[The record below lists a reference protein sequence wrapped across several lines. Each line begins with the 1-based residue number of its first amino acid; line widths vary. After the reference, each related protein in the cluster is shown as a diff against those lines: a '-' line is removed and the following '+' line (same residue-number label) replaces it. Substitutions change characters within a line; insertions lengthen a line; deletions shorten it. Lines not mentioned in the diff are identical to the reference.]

1 MPQYYQHT
9 LLVSKRGDLNSP
21 LLCVLNFN
29 STNESD
35 EKLTNAEQKWIKLGY
50 ESEKLIHP
58 IDFKPISKC
67 GHDEWMKRVDW
78 KKTVDIIPD
87 KGDNDSVIKK
97 FMKTNTSNKAHM
109 ARNTKTYNVNG
120 KDQTLKELAKS
131 SRINIATLR
140 ARVARGIK
148 GDALVEASVR
158 GGSSRAK
165 TFAIDFDGVTKFL
178 TLKEIAKQA
187 GPNVPVATIR
197 ARVARGLQGMNLI
210 TGNNPM
216 NANRGKTYK
225 VQVDNVS
232 GEIAEM
238 TINQIAEQFDISPA
252 TVRARAK
259 KNFSPIE
266 MVLGRVKRHTTPKPS
281 KKTKV
286 KEVSETPK
294 ATMTADELIAGLEKE
309 RDQYVAEKQ
318 AEENSIVNSELEA
331 A

>member
-35 EKLTNAEQKWIKLGY
+35 EKLTNAEQRWIDLGY
-50 ESEKLIHP
+50 ESEKMIMP
-58 IDFKPISKC
+58 IDFNPVTKC
-67 GHDEWMKRVDW
+67 GHDDWMKRVDW

-87 KGDNDSVIKK
+87 RGDNDSVIQK
-97 FMKTNTSNKAHM
+97 FMKTNTSNKANM

-120 KDQTLKELAKS
+120 KDQSLKELAKS
-131 SRINIATLR
+131 SGINIATLR

-197 ARVARGLQGMNLI
+197 ARVARGLQGMDLI
-210 TGNNPM
+210 TGNNPA

-225 VQVDNVS
+225 VQVDNVT
-232 GEIAEM
+232 GEIAM
-238 TINQIAEQFDISPA
+238 LTINQIAEKFDISPA

-266 MVLGRVKRHTTPKPS
+266 MVLGKEKKLSTPKS
-281 KKTKV
+281 SKTKV
-286 KEVSETPK
+286 QKTVESTKP
-294 ATMTADELIAGLEKE
+294 TMTAEELIAGLEKE

-318 AEENSIVNSELEA
+318 MEENKIVNTELEA

>member
-35 EKLTNAEQKWIKLGY
+35 EKLTNAERRWIDLGY
-50 ESEKLIHP
+50 ESEKMIMP
-58 IDFKPISKC
+58 IDFNPVTKC
-67 GHDEWMKRVDW
+67 GHDDWMKRVDW

-87 KGDNDSVIKK
+87 KGDNDSVIQK
-97 FMKTNTSNKAHM
+97 FMKTNKSNKAHM

-131 SRINIATLR
+131 SGINIATLR

-158 GGSSRAK
+158 GGSSRAR
-165 TFAIDFDGVTKFL
+165 TFDIPHADGSIKSL
-178 TLKEIAKQA
+178 TLKEIAKMA

-197 ARVARGLQGMNLI
+197 ARVARGLTGMNLI
-210 TGNNPM
+210 TGNNPA
-216 NANRGKTYK
+216 NANRGKTYE
-225 VQVDNVS
+225 VS
-232 GEIAEM
+232 HAGTTYEL
-238 TINQIAEQFDISPA
+238 TINQIAEKFDISPA

-259 KNFSPIE
+259 KNFSPVE
-266 MVLGRVKRHTTPKPS
+266 MVHGKAKKATPKS
-281 KKTKV
+281 SKTKV
-286 KEVSETPK
+286 QKTTEAPK
-294 ATMTADELIAGLEKE
+294 PTMTAEDLISGLEAERNEFMKQKE
-309 RDQYVAEKQ
+309 ELKA
-318 AEENSIVNSELEA
+318 SIERSEMIEEA

>member
-35 EKLTNAEQKWIKLGY
+35 EKLTNAERRWIDLGY
-50 ESEKLIHP
+50 ESEKMIMP
-58 IDFKPISKC
+58 IDFNPVTKC
-67 GHDEWMKRVDW
+67 GHDDWMKRVDW

-87 KGDNDSVIKK
+87 RGDNDSVIQK
-97 FMKTNTSNKAHM
+97 FMKTNTSNKANM

-120 KDQTLKELAKS
+120 KDQSLKELAKS
-131 SRINIATLR
+131 SGINIATLR

-158 GGSSRAK
+158 GGSSRAR
-165 TFAIDFDGVTKFL
+165 TFDIPHADGSIKSM
-178 TLKEIAKQA
+178 TLKEIAKMA

-197 ARVARGLQGMNLI
+197 ARVARGLTGMNLI
-210 TGNNPM
+210 TGNNPA
-216 NANRGKTYK
+216 NANRGKTYE
-225 VQVDNVS
+225 VS
-232 GEIAEM
+232 HAGTTYEL
-238 TINQIAEQFDISPA
+238 TINQIAEKFDISPA

-259 KNFSPIE
+259 KNFSPVE
-266 MVLGRVKRHTTPKPS
+266 MVHGKAKKATPKS
-281 KKTKV
+281 SKTKV
-286 KEVSETPK
+286 QKTTEAPK
-294 ATMTADELIAGLEKE
+294 PTMTAEDLISGLEAERNEFMKQKE
-309 RDQYVAEKQ
+309 ELKA
-318 AEENSIVNSELEA
+318 SIERSEMIEEA

>member
-35 EKLTNAEQKWIKLGY
+35 EKLTNAERRWIDLGY
-50 ESEKLIHP
+50 ESEKMIMP
-58 IDFKPISKC
+58 IDFNPVTKC
-67 GHDEWMKRVDW
+67 GHDDWMKRVDW

-87 KGDNDSVIKK
+87 KGDNDSVIQK
-97 FMKTNTSNKAHM
+97 FMKTNKSNKAHM

-131 SRINIATLR
+131 SGINIATLR

-158 GGSSRAK
+158 GGSSRAR
-165 TFAIDFDGVTKFL
+165 TFDIPHADGSIKSM
-178 TLKEIAKQA
+178 TLKEIAKMA

-197 ARVARGLQGMNLI
+197 ARVARGLTGMNLI
-210 TGNNPM
+210 TGNNPA
-216 NANRGKTYK
+216 NANRGKTYE
-225 VQVDNVS
+225 VS
-232 GEIAEM
+232 HAGTTYEL
-238 TINQIAEQFDISPA
+238 TINQIAEKFDISPA

-259 KNFSPIE
+259 KNFSPVE
-266 MVLGRVKRHTTPKPS
+266 MVHGKAKKATPKS
-281 KKTKV
+281 SKAKVKKTT
-286 KEVSETPK
+286 EAPK
-294 ATMTADELIAGLEKE
+294 PTMTAEDLISGLEAERNEFIKQKE
-309 RDQYVAEKQ
+309 ELKA
-318 AEENSIVNSELEA
+318 SIERSEMIEEA

>member
-1 MPQYYQHT
+1 MS
-9 LLVSKRGDLNSP
+9 LRN
-21 LLCVLNFN
+21 
-29 STNESD
+29 
-35 EKLTNAEQKWIKLGY
+35 
-50 ESEKLIHP
+50 LIRP
-58 IDFKPISKC
+58 IDFKPVSKC

-87 KGDNDSVIKK
+87 KGDNESVIQK
-97 FMKTNTSNKAHM
+97 FIKTNNTSNKANM

-120 KDQTLKELAKS
+120 KDQSLKELAKS
-131 SRINIATLR
+131 SGINIATLR

-210 TGNNPM
+210 TGNNPA

-225 VQVDNVS
+225 VADGSVTM
-232 GEIAEM
+232 EL
-238 TINQIAEQFDISPA
+238 TINQIAEKYDISPA

-259 KNFSPIE
+259 KNFSPVE
-266 MVLGRVKRHTTPKPS
+266 MIKGKEKKLSTPKS
-281 KKTKV
+281 SKTKV
-286 KEVSETPK
+286 QKTVESTKP
-294 ATMTADELIAGLEKE
+294 TMTAEELIAGLEKE

-318 AEENSIVNSELEA
+318 MEENKIVNTELEA

>member
-29 STNESD
+29 STNKGD
-35 EKLTNAEQKWIKLGY
+35 EKLSNAEQRWIDLGY
-50 ESEKLIHP
+50 ESEKMIRP
-58 IDFKPISKC
+58 IDFNPVTKC
-67 GHDEWMKRVDW
+67 GHDDWMKRVDW

-87 KGDNDSVIKK
+87 KGDNDSVIQK
-97 FMKTNTSNKAHM
+97 FMKTNKSNKAHM

-131 SRINIATLR
+131 SGINIATLR

-158 GGSSRAK
+158 GGSSRAR
-165 TFAIDFDGVTKFL
+165 TFDIPHADGSIKSL
-178 TLKEIAKQA
+178 TLKEIAKMA

-197 ARVARGLQGMNLI
+197 ARVARGLTGMNLI
-210 TGNNPM
+210 TGNNPA

-225 VQVDNVS
+225 VADGSVTM
-232 GEIAEM
+232 EL
-238 TINQIAEQFDISPA
+238 TINQIAEKYDISPA

-259 KNFSPIE
+259 KNFSPVE
-266 MVLGRVKRHTTPKPS
+266 MIKGKAKKATPKS
-281 KKTKV
+281 SKTKV
-286 KEVSETPK
+286 QKTTEAPK
-294 ATMTADELIAGLEKE
+294 PTMTAEDLISGLEAERNEFIKQKE
-309 RDQYVAEKQ
+309 ELKA
-318 AEENSIVNSELEA
+318 SIERSEMIEEA